1 MKGFCL
7 GENGKG
13 VGEAGRV
20 GEAVVIR
27 RGFERSDIII
37 SLK

>member
-1 MKGFCL
+1 MKSFCL
-7 GENGKG
+7 GKSGKG

-20 GEAVVIR
+20 GEAVVIQ

-37 SLK
+37 ILK